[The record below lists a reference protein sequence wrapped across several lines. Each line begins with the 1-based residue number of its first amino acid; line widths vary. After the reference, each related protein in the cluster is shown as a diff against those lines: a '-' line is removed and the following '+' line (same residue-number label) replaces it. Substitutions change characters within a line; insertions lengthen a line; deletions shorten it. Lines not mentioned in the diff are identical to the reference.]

1 MTSSVPARAPSFSRR
16 RSLRRRLLRAIGVVG
31 ATLVL
36 LCILSTAAVNRL
48 GGAIGLILRE
58 NYTSV
63 VACQEM
69 NEALERQDSAALFA
83 ASGRSDI
90 AASMFALHRAGFA
103 KAFQREAH
111 NITLPGEAELVREVD
126 ARYRDYVSEV
136 ERVLSAPPETRV
148 AGYFKELLPR
158 FVAVRGKVTAIRLM
172 NQQNMEW
179 ADREA
184 RRSARRT
191 LELAVLVTSVALAVA
206 GWFAWQIPKTV
217 LEPLDSF
224 TQHARAI
231 GEGKLDATVPV
242 PDIPELSVLAEAL
255 NRMQEKLRAYRQS
268 SLGELLAAKDLSRA
282 TIASMVDPV
291 IVFSMRGEVLLANDA
306 AESTFGL
313 TSGDLDVLRRGG
325 VEIPEPIA
333 LARDAV
339 LTQSRPLLPDSLAD
353 AMRWITAEGER
364 YFLVRAS
371 PLESEETGGAGVI
384 VVAQDVTRF
393 RRIDALKSD
402 VVATVSHE
410 LKTPLTSLRL
420 ATHMLLD
427 EATGP
432 LQSMQREL
440 AVTARDETERLQSTV
455 NELLDLVRI
464 EREAGALN
472 RVSVNATV
480 LLQEVASA
488 HQKLAESRHVE
499 IAIRSPDPDSFVE
512 LDPEQI
518 AIVLGNLLSNAI
530 RHCPEG
536 GHVVL
541 RSEADEQQHV
551 FSVQDDGEGI
561 AAEHLAHIF
570 ERHWSGSEPSTLK
583 GRHGLGL
590 AIAKEIATR
599 HGGSLAVET
608 ELGKGSTFRLHIPCA
623 PAAAEPSARPNEG
636 EQSPP
641 GHDRP

>member
-1 MTSSVPARAPSFSRR
+1 MTSSPLPAPLGR
-16 RSLRRRLLRAIGVVG
+16 RSLRGSLLRAVAVISI
-31 ATLVL
+31 TLIL
-36 LCILSTAAVNRL
+36 LCVLSTVAVTRL

-58 NYTSV
+58 NYVSV

-83 ASGRSDI
+83 ASGRTDI
-90 AASMFALHRAGFA
+90 ATPMLVEHRAGFA
-103 KAFQREAH
+103 KAFDREAH
-111 NITLPGEAELVREVD
+111 NITLQGEGTLVHELDQLYEDYLVAVD
-126 ARYRDYVSEV
+126 HVLTSPRSE
-136 ERVLSAPPETRV
+136 RID
-148 AGYFKELLPR
+148 GYFKQLLPR
-158 FVAVRGKVTAIRLM
+158 FSAVRGKVTAIRVM
-172 NQQNMEW
+172 NQENMEW
-179 ADREA
+179 ADQRA
-184 RRSARRT
+184 RHTAERT
-191 LELAVLVTSVALAVA
+191 LEIAIFVTALALVVA

-217 LEPLDSF
+217 LEPIDSF

-231 GEGKLDATVPV
+231 GEGKLDATVPDAEV
-242 PDIPELSVLAEAL
+242 SELRTLGDAL
-255 NRMQEKLRAYRQS
+255 HRMQEKLRAYRES

-282 TIASMVDPV
+282 TITSMVDPV
-291 IVFSMRGEVLLANDA
+291 IVFSVNGDVLLVNDA

-313 TSGDLDVLRRGG
+313 TSGDRDLLRRGG
-325 VEIPEPIA
+325 VEIPERLA

-339 LTQSRPLLPDSLAD
+339 LTQGQPLLPQSLAD
-353 AMRWITAEGER
+353 AMRWITPDGEK

-371 PLESEETGGAGVI
+371 PLKSEDTSLAGVI

-420 ATHMLLD
+420 ATHMLL
-427 EATGP
+427 EASAGE
-432 LQSMQREL
+432 LQPMQREL

-472 RVSVNATV
+472 RAPVNAAA

-488 HQKLAESRHVE
+488 HRRVAEMKHIQLALESR
-499 IAIRSPDPDSFVE
+499 DSAALVE

-530 RHCPEG
+530 RHSGAG
-536 GHVVL
+536 GHVWL
-541 RSEADEQQHV
+541 GSYTQAGEHV
-551 FSVQDDGEGI
+551 FSIKDDGDGI
-561 AAEHLAHIF
+561 AAENLSRIF

-590 AIAKEIATR
+590 AIAQEIATR
-599 HGGSLAVET
+599 HGGKLEVES
-608 ELGKGSTFRLHIPCA
+608 ELGKGSTFRLRVPLKHASESSSAEAA
-623 PAAAEPSARPNEG
+623 PN
-636 EQSPP
+636 
-641 GHDRP
+641 

>member
-1 MTSSVPARAPSFSRR
+1 M
-16 RSLRRRLLRAIGVVG
+16 LRAIAVVG

-36 LCILSTAAVNRL
+36 LCILSTAAVTRL

-58 NYTSV
+58 NYVSV

-69 NEALERQDSAALFA
+69 NEALERQDSAAIFA

-90 AASMFALHRAGFA
+90 AQTMFPVHRAAFA
-103 KAFQREAH
+103 NAFDREAH
-111 NITLPGEAELVREVD
+111 NITLPGEAELVHDLD
-126 ARYRDYVSEV
+126 ALYRDYVREV
-136 ERVLSAPPETRV
+136 DRVLSGPQGTRV
-148 AGYFKELLPR
+148 EGYFKELLPR
-158 FVAVRGKVTAIRLM
+158 FAAVRSKVTAIRLM
-172 NQQNMEW
+172 NQRNMEW
-179 ADREA
+179 ADRQA
-184 RRSARRT
+184 RRSAQRT
-191 LELAVLVTSVALAVA
+191 FELAVLVTVIALAVA

-217 LEPLDSF
+217 LEPIDSF
-224 TQHARAI
+224 TKHARAI
-231 GEGKLDATVPV
+231 GEGKLDTTVPV
-242 PDIPELSVLAEAL
+242 PDVSELSALGEAL
-255 NRMQEKLRAYRQS
+255 NRMQEKLRAYRES

-291 IVFSMRGEVLLANDA
+291 IVFSMRGEVLLANEA

-313 TSGDLDVLRRGG
+313 ISGDVDVLRRGG
-325 VEIPEPIA
+325 VEIPEPIT

-339 LTQSRPLLPDSLAD
+339 LTQGQPLLPQSLAD
-353 AMRWITAEGER
+353 AMRWITEEGEK

-420 ATHMLLD
+420 ATHMLL
-427 EATGP
+427 EESTGP
-432 LQSMQREL
+432 LQNMQREL

-464 EREAGALN
+464 EREAGALKPTA
-472 RVSVNATV
+472 VNATA

-488 HQKLAESRHVE
+488 HQKMAELKHVE
-499 IAIRSPDPDSFVE
+499 ITIKSADPDSFVE

-530 RHCPEG
+530 RHCREG
-536 GHVVL
+536 GHV
-541 RSEADEQQHV
+541 RMSSEADDRNHV
-551 FSVQDDGEGI
+551 FSVQDDGDGI
-561 AAEHLAHIF
+561 AAEHLQYIF

-599 HGGSLAVET
+599 HGGSLEVET
-608 ELGKGSTFRLHIPCA
+608 ELGKGSTFRLRIPRTG
-623 PAAAEPSARPNEG
+623 AAAETPAARMAEA
-636 EQSPP
+636 
-641 GHDRP
+641 

>member
-1 MTSSVPARAPSFSRR
+1 MTSSAPPRARQSRR
-16 RSLRRRLLRAIGVVG
+16 PSLRSRLLRSIAIVG
-31 ATLVL
+31 ATLVV
-36 LCILSTAAVNRL
+36 LCALSTAAVTRL

-58 NYTSV
+58 NYVSV

-83 ASGRSDI
+83 ASGRGDI
-90 AASMFALHRAGFA
+90 AGPMFSVHRAGFDS
-103 KAFQREAH
+103 AFQREAR
-111 NITLPGEAELVREVD
+111 NITLPGEGELVREV
-126 ARYRDYVSEV
+126 AALYRDYIKAVDD
-136 ERVLSAPPETRV
+136 VLARPGQTRV
-148 AGYFKELLPR
+148 EGYFKELLPR
-158 FVAVRGKVTAIRLM
+158 FAAVRGKVTAIRLM
-172 NQQNMEW
+172 NQRNMEW

-191 LELAVLVTSVALAVA
+191 LELAVLVTSLALAVG
-206 GWFAWQIPKTV
+206 GWFFWQVPKTV
-217 LEPLDSF
+217 LGPIVSF

-231 GEGKLDATVPV
+231 GEGKLDTTVPV
-242 PDIPELSVLAEAL
+242 PDLAELHSLGEAL

-282 TIASMVDPV
+282 TVASMVDPV
-291 IVFSMRGEVLLANDA
+291 IVFGSRGEVLLANEA

-313 TSGDLDVLRRGG
+313 ISGDVDVLRRGG
-325 VEIPEPIA
+325 VEIPEPIT

-339 LTQSRPLLPDSLAD
+339 LTQGQPLLPQSLAD
-353 AMRWITAEGER
+353 AMRWITAEGEK

-371 PLESEETGGAGVI
+371 PLQSEDSGGAGVI

-420 ATHMLLD
+420 ATHMLL
-427 EATGP
+427 EESTGP
-432 LQSMQREL
+432 LASMQREL
-440 AVTARDETERLQSTV
+440 AITARDETERLQSTV

-464 EREAGALN
+464 EREAGALK
-472 RVSVNATV
+472 VASVNAEA
-480 LLQEVASA
+480 LLREVASA
-488 HQKLAESRHVE
+488 HQMLADSKHVE
-499 IAIRSPDPDSFVE
+499 ISIESADPSLLVE
-512 LDPEQI
+512 LDAEQI

-530 RHCPEG
+530 RHCPDG
-536 GHVVL
+536 GHVQLGSSV
-541 RSEADEQQHV
+541 EAQDQV
-551 FSVQDDGEGI
+551 FLVRDDGDGI
-561 AAEHLAHIF
+561 DAEQVPHIF

-599 HGGSLAVET
+599 HGGSLEVET
-608 ELGKGSTFRLHIPCA
+608 KPGQGSTFRLRVPRAHTAQP
-623 PAAAEPSARPNEG
+623 
-636 EQSPP
+636 
-641 GHDRP
+641 H